1 MGRSLAVDDRAGP
14 LPRVLAP
21 LAWLCARGYGAAVAW
36 RNVRFDRGIGVETL
50 ECEGRRVPVVSV
62 GNLTAGG
69 TGKSPVVAWIARELA
84 ALGAQP
90 VIALR
95 GYRAFRA
102 ADGTMRSDEA
112 DEYARSAPD
121 ARVVVGAA
129 RRAEVARLLA
139 SDESGAW
146 RDRAVVVLDDGFQ
159 HRRLARDL
167 DVVLVDATRP
177 GLDGDLLPNGWL
189 REPARAIRRAQFVL
203 LAKSGES
210 SQRAHAESLVRAAR
224 GRGADAACVHAWRSL
239 EVLAQDGT
247 ARNEPPGWLRGRSV
261 VVACG
266 LGNPG
271 QFESM
276 VEEAGATIAARVR
289 AADHRAI
296 DVGAVERAIRAA
308 GSADAVVV
316 SRKDA
321 VKLDAWRPRA
331 MLVVPELV
339 VSFDAEGASAL
350 RSALA
355 ELVQVG
361 ARARVVVNARDARA

>member
-1 MGRSLAVDDRAGP
+1 MDDGAGP

-21 LAWLCARGYGAAVAW
+21 FAWLCARGYGAAVAW
-36 RNVRFDRGIGVETL
+36 RNARFDRGIGVETL
-50 ECEGRRVPVVSV
+50 SCDGRCVPVVSV

-84 ALGAQP
+84 ALGARP

-112 DEYARSAPD
+112 DEYARTAPE
-121 ARVVVGAA
+121 AHVVVGAE
-129 RRAEVARLLA
+129 RRVELARLLA
-139 SDESGAW
+139 SDESRAW

-159 HRRLARDL
+159 HRRLAREL
-167 DVVLVDATRP
+167 DIALVDATRP
-177 GLDGDLLPNGWL
+177 GLDGDLLPHGWL
-189 REPARAIRRAQFVL
+189 REPARSIRRAQFVL
-203 LAKSGES
+203 LTKSGEP

-247 ARNEPPGWLRGRSV
+247 MRNEPAGWLRGRSV

-266 LGNPG
+266 LGNPR
-271 QFESM
+271 QFEAM
-276 VEEAGATIAARVR
+276 VEEAGASIAARVR

-296 DVGAVERAIRAA
+296 DVGAVKRAIRAA
-308 GSADAVVV
+308 GSVDALVV

-321 VKLDAWRPRA
+321 VKLGAWRPSA
-331 MLVVPELV
+331 ALAVPELE
-339 VSFDAEGASAL
+339 VSFDSDGASAL
-350 RSALA
+350 RTALRAIVSAP
-355 ELVQVG
+355 G
-361 ARARVVVNARDARA
+361 ARA